1 MSNHKTPLTEIE
13 REGLIAHGLGR
24 YIGKPSQ
31 LMTTMTKESDALAAF
46 LSACIDGGMSGGKTM
61 RRSYPCTEG
70 AAMTTIL
77 LTILA
82 VFVAVAVFQ
91 FGMGVMFAAIELAAD
106 VWIQLEDLCSK

>member
-1 MSNHKTPLTEIE
+1 
-13 REGLIAHGLGR
+13 
-24 YIGKPSQ
+24 
-31 LMTTMTKESDALAAF
+31 
-46 LSACIDGGMSGGKTM
+46 
-61 RRSYPCTEG
+61 
-70 AAMTTIL
+70 MTTIL